1 MSVKENEIGNMTLK
15 QFLLKYGCKQFQCP
29 KCKGYMFGSSA
40 IKGSDDRE
48 YHCTGNEEW
57 SCTFEA
63 PSLEEFEKYFVFSVK
78 AIFPL
83 DEAQELVGADTV
95 IDF

>member
-1 MSVKENEIGNMTLK
+1 MFVKENEVSNMTLK
-15 QFLLKYGCKQFQCP
+15 EFLLKHGREEFRCP
-29 KCKGYMFGSSA
+29 RCKGYMFGSSA

-48 YHCTGNEEW
+48 YYCTGNEEW

-63 PSLEEFEKYFVFSVK
+63 PSWEEFQKHFVFSVK
-78 AIFPL
+78 AILPL
-83 DEAQELVGADTV
+83 DEAQELLGADTV